1 MRAPRLDTHHVDLA
15 GFEAWLRGQLV
26 GPAFSA
32 VIVVVV
38 QMIRALFQQ
47 NTELRARIQGR
58 RIKPPSEVLDVV
70 ERCEADMA
78 SLGGQSVVAVLGAQ
92 QGADAETRARSD
104 NAIHAVPG

>member
-70 ERCEADMA
+70 ERQLSFAFAIPSNDVSTTASSEATAA
-78 SLGGQSVVAVLGAQ
+78 SSAA
-92 QGADAETRARSD
+92 ADVDEATK
-104 NAIHAVPG
+104 

>member
-58 RIKPPSEVLDVV
+58 RSKPPRWLCNSTKNLPCTC
-70 ERCEADMA
+70 RAMSCW
-78 SLGGQSVVAVLGAQ
+78 
-92 QGADAETRARSD
+92 RARRE
-104 NAIHAVPG
+104 